1 MNWFQRLWANPNT
14 HIAIGTIAGVASAFV
29 PPAYAPVAA
38 GVAAVFGGAGIALP
52 DAPKTVTV
60 PAPTAPIITTG
71 ATGTTV
77 TLPPAAGGGSYHTED
92 YINLAVKAAVE
103 VLQKQQS
110 AGRS

>member
-14 HIAIGTIAGVASAFV
+14 HIAIGTIAGTAAAFV

-38 GVAAVFGGAGIALP
+38 AVAAIFGGAGIALP

-60 PAPTAPIITTG
+60 PIIAAGPDG
-71 ATGTTV
+71 ATI
-77 TLPPAAGGGSYHTED
+77 TLPPAAGGASYHAQD

-103 VLQKQQS
+103 VLQKQQ
-110 AGRS
+110 APRS